1 MIHSTM
7 IAYITLITINYCIT
21 SGFSRVIVNIVS
33 CFLYSKRFV
42 KTFVR
47 YCTHIYV
54 CNRFQ
59 YWKKYFIVC
68 FLLCLYFHYSDNEL
82 PQTAISWKIIYAHG
96 NRMTR
101 FTPDEIAKLI
111 YNIETF
117 LSRRH
122 SSLCSVTSLLE
133 SFTFPVRSCYGRR
146 TLQRLIFAQQLK
158 VKQYF

>member
-7 IAYITLITINYCIT
+7 IAYITLIIINYCIT

-111 YNIETF
+111 YWNIFIKETLLFMLSDF
-117 LSRRH
+117 LAWVIYLSDQI
-122 SSLCSVTSLLE
+122 LLW
-133 SFTFPVRSCYGRR
+133 
-146 TLQRLIFAQQLK
+146 
-158 VKQYF
+158 